1 MGTDAF
7 FELLSLQRADNLAQN
22 PEKVNMP
29 HFDIVLNMAN
39 EILSEG
45 ECFSLK
51 HLAINGGDLISNGF
65 EAGKQIGEILDFLLE
80 EVICGRAEN
89 DKNTLLKIAKSKY
102 GE

>member
-1 MGTDAF
+1 MKLRSQGAESTCDGNHRN
-7 FELLSLQRADNLAQN
+7 STRLAA
-22 PEKVNMP
+22 VSVTI
-29 HFDIVLNMAN
+29 FIVLNMAN

-89 DKNTLLKIAKSKY
+89 DKNILLKIAKSKY